1 MSTIDTSQ
9 RANNILSDLA
19 RTDSASNSKIKDNED
34 AQTRFL
40 TLLTTQ
46 LRNQDPMNPL
56 ENSEV
61 TSQLAQMST
70 VDGIER
76 LNAMFQQF
84 LSAQESGESLQA
96 AALVGRGVLVPGK
109 SMILTEAGG
118 VGGFEMATAA
128 DRVTLSIKDGSGLEV
143 ATIELDDVEAGS
155 HNFMWDG
162 TAVDGQR
169 AANGAYTVSATALL
183 AGEQVK
189 VSTLEFGVVSGVI
202 RGSKSTDLQVGNL
215 GIFKLDDIRQIL

>member
-1 MSTIDTSQ
+1 MDALTQTKNVL
-9 RANNILSDLA
+9 AGLA
-19 RTDSASNSKIKDNED
+19 RTEPVQPKKGDED

-56 ENSEV
+56 ENAEL

-76 LNAMFQQF
+76 LNTMFQQF
-84 LSAQESGESLQA
+84 LSAQESAESMQA

-118 VGGFEMATAA
+118 VGGFELAQPA
-128 DRVTLSIKDGSGLEV
+128 DHVTVTIKDANGLEV
-143 ATIELDDVEAGS
+143 AKLELADVDAGS
-155 HNFMWDG
+155 HNYVWDG
-162 TAVDGQR
+162 TAIDGQR
-169 AANGAYTVSATALL
+169 AVDGMYTVSVAARQG
-183 AGEQVK
+183 GEDIAIAA
-189 VSTLEFGVVSGVI
+189 LEFGVVSGVI
-202 RGSKSTDLQVGNL
+202 RGPKGADLQVGSL
-215 GIFKLDDIRQIL
+215 GIFKFSEIRQIL

>member
-9 RANNILSDLA
+9 KAASILSDLA
-19 RTDSASNSKIKDNED
+19 RSNTTSDSKIKDNEA

-84 LSAQESGESLQA
+84 LTAQESGESLQA

-109 SMILTEAGG
+109 SMILTEAGA
-118 VGGFEMATAA
+118 VGGFELANGA
-128 DRVTLSIKDGSGLEV
+128 DKLTLTIKDGSGLEV
-143 ATIELDDVEAGS
+143 ARIELDDVEAGS
-155 HNFMWDG
+155 HNYMWDG
-162 TAVDGQR
+162 TAIDGQR
-169 AANGAYTVSATALL
+169 AANGAYSVSATAML
-183 AGEQVK
+183 GGDEVK
-189 VSTLEFGVVSGVI
+189 VDTLEFGVVSGVI
-202 RGSKSTDLQVGNL
+202 RGAKSTDLQVGNL
-215 GIFKLDDIRQIL
+215 GIFKFDDIKQIL